1 MLHIHAL
8 ANDSFGPHYILLT
21 WGLHGSSFVKP
32 LKVLLITV
40 FLYVRVCSNAQKLS
54 CHKMSAVVLIH

>member
-54 CHKMSAVVLIH
+54 CHKM